1 MKRAIACGLFL
12 VSLLALLCVHHR
24 LLKDLPENRVEVIC
38 DEQVELPESLQKAM
52 PLWET
57 DRLVFRAP
65 NLFTAQ
71 LAETALRQ
79 QGQAGTV
86 LDYSWA
92 GKVLAQ
98 SETLWMG
105 VGAIL
110 FLWLLFHLLWKQ
122 AGLELRRAKA
132 ALETQYWGTYWNE
145 AGTRLLAKAIALA
158 LSLLLGA
165 LLIRYLKDFEL
176 TLPPTLL
183 PQGSLFNLSYYR
195 AWFDAAFP
203 SGCLSAYGAA
213 VLHLLKIGYCLT
225 GAECFV
231 LILFTF
237 VCKKEIK
244 HWREKTDE

>member
-12 VSLLALLCVHHR
+12 ASFLALLCVHHR
-24 LLKDLPENRVEVIC
+24 LLKDLPENRVEMIC
-38 DEQVELPESLQKAM
+38 DEQVDLPESLQKAV

-92 GKVLAQ
+92 SKVLAQ

-132 ALETQYWGTYWNE
+132 ALETQYWGAYWND
-145 AGTRLLAKAIALA
+145 AGIRLLAKAIALA
-158 LSLLLGA
+158 LSLLLGV
-165 LLIRYLKDFEL
+165 LLILYLKDFEL
-176 TLPPTLL
+176 TLPQTLL
-183 PQGSLFNLSYYR
+183 PHGSLFDLTHYCQWFEVTFPANILS
-195 AWFDAAFP
+195 P
-203 SGCLSAYGAA
+203 YGAA
-213 VLHLLKIGYCLT
+213 LLDKPKTAYGLAALEIVTLT
-225 GAECFV
+225 AFAVAVRPSGRRPANPR
-231 LILFTF
+231 T
-237 VCKKEIK
+237 
-244 HWREKTDE
+244 